1 MPLVDKGVGGLVKKI
16 SGGGHGPIPITC
28 TKCQMDKA
36 KQCGAGLRVNFKVS
50 KNGLGKNL
58 SLAVRNAVQGL
69 HGAGFMS
76 NIIPMVLRVAKPVG
90 AAIGRAAMSA
100 AKALVKKG
108 AEKAGEKVGEWG
120 TDLITSRFSTSK
132 QRQGP
137 EFDRVDMGLF
147 PSVPQGDPR
156 MAVHGLFPPQSG
168 QGVRLAGR
176 GVQLAGT
183 GKRSASSLNYPR
195 RFVIKRP

>member
-1 MPLVDKGVGGLVKKI
+1 MTKI
-16 SGGGHGPIPITC
+16 G
-28 TKCQMDKA
+28 
-36 KQCGAGLRVNFKVS
+36 QCGAGLHVNFKVS
-50 KNGLGKNL
+50 KKRLGKTPSL
-58 SLAVRNAVQGL
+58 SVRNAVQGL

-120 TDLITSRFSTSK
+120 TDLITSQLSTSS

-147 PSVPQGDPR
+147 PNVPQGDPR

-168 QGVRLAGR
+168 QGVRLAGCS
-176 GVQLAGT
+176 VQLAGT
-183 GKRSASSLNYPR
+183 GKRAALNYPR
-195 RFVIKRP
+195 RFVIKRR